1 MSKIIHTRI
10 EGKFGYEKTKTTVR
24 VAFDNI
30 KNFSVAVQKKG
41 SDIIF
46 LRRIVPGCADKSYG
60 IHVARLAGMPPAVI
74 DRAKEIL
81 ANLEDNELDPGAM
94 PKLAQTRQARRKPEN
109 PNQLLMD
116 F

>member
-1 MSKIIHTRI
+1 MKN
-10 EGKFGYEKTKTTVR
+10 YTVQVR
-24 VAFDNI
+24 ERGDSIV
-30 KNFSVAVQKKG
+30 
-41 SDIIF
+41 F